1 MPKKKNVEPNPTPN
15 KVDWNGSLADFK
27 NVTVNA
33 KPTATVGNVK
43 PGGTKV
49 STPNTGV
56 SKGMFAGSGTP
67 LGTSIAGSNLSAK
80 NIVNTTLTAMAI
92 GSAIKAATGF
102 KVVRSVPEAVKS
114 VQRELSSELKSQS
127 TKGMSKTQKQ
137 GFGEA
142 SSELLPSES
151 SRLTQYDMRNQ
162 ISELMRTS
170 KGPLKIVKKK

>member
-1 MPKKKNVEPNPTPN
+1 MPKKKTTEPTPTP

-27 NVTVNA
+27 NVTVGA
-33 KPTATVGNVK
+33 KPTATVSNVK
-43 PGGTKV
+43 PGGTKMP
-49 STPNTGV
+49 TPNTAV
-56 SKGMFAGSGTP
+56 NKGMFAGSGTP

-80 NIVNTTLTAMAI
+80 NIANTTLTAMAI
-92 GSAIKAATGF
+92 GSAVKAATGF
-102 KVVRSVPEAVKS
+102 KIVRSVPEAVKS

-162 ISELMRTS
+162 ISELMRTT
-170 KGPLKIVKKK
+170 KGSLKIVKKK

>member
-1 MPKKKNVEPNPTPN
+1 MPKKKSEPNPTPN
-15 KVDWNGSLADFK
+15 KIDWNGSLADFK

-80 NIVNTTLTAMAI
+80 NVANTLLTAIAV
-92 GSAIKAATGF
+92 GSAAKAATGF
-102 KVVRSVPEAVKS
+102 KIVRSVPEVAKTF
-114 VQRELSSELKSQS
+114 QRELAAEMKAQS
-127 TKGMSKTQKQ
+127 TKGLSKAQKQ
-137 GFGEA
+137 ALGE
-142 SSELLPSES
+142 SNSELLPSES
-151 SRLTQYDMRNQ
+151 SSLTRYDLRNQ
-162 ISELMRTS
+162 ISEAMRVN
-170 KGPLKIVKKK
+170 KGPLKIVKRK